1 MASWQKPHA
10 ERNHEFIRLIRPKGA
25 SFDDLT
31 QEKVGLMMSHINSY
45 VRPSLGGRSPFEVFA
60 FLHGQDTLERLLPLV
75 CQSQIPPEQIVLKPS
90 LLK

>member
-1 MASWQKPHA
+1 MASWQKPHV

-60 FLHGQDTLERLLPLV
+60 FLHGQDRWRGCCV
-75 CQSQIPPEQIVLKPS
+75 
-90 LLK
+90 